1 MSNNATNLIL
11 YYQRTGLALAVA
23 LGQNIISFFIL
34 DVFYMY
40 STCTASTR
48 FLILQQSLFLYISL
62 GGLACLITVS

>member
-40 STCTASTR
+40 STCTASTW
-48 FLILQQSLFLYISL
+48 FLILQQSLFL
-62 GGLACLITVS
+62 